1 MRIMPYL
8 AHYFYPFAANSVFVR
23 VLFWAEHQAMIVGDP
38 ILFFKAWMFVST

>member
-23 VLFWAEHQAMIVGDP
+23 VLFWAMIVGDP